1 MSDDIPK
8 VTGEGTYGCVH
19 YPPLYCKNSKKRDLD
34 NISKIMTTYDA
45 KKEMKEYVLIENID
59 RAKQFYLGK
68 PTKCKV
74 GYVESNV
81 EAIEKCKMGDD
92 VLDNYDNYS
101 LLIMKNGGENLK
113 QFAEKMHNMAK
124 NDHNQRKME
133 NFWIECHRLFK
144 GVYEFLENDIIHHD
158 LKPQNIVFNEE
169 NFRLNFI
176 DFGLMQKKSKIRST
190 LNYKGEYWLTNFHW
204 SYPLEIGF
212 LNKSYYRL
220 LLGKNQQERKRMIYE
235 ILKIEQDPK
244 LFQEL
249 MAKRSYKAK
258 LAKAHSVFLN
268 QCFPNSIRKF
278 NNKHIGDISYLD
290 MDYSFLVEEFVEG
303 IVNINLKYKDF
314 MEKSLSTVDIYGL
327 GISMLHVLDQTY
339 GFIDKKFASEL
350 GDLFYLMVHPNVS
363 IRPLPKQ
370 ALSMFEVCLK
380 KHVLGKYKKEI
391 KENIIKPMSKET
403 ATIDK
408 TMIDT
413 LSVSSLSKFFRKKE
427 NVVAV
432 SMKKECPSEKE
443 YNPITKRCNKKCKN
457 GFVRDSQFKCK
468 KTIKKRCPNGKV
480 RNPKTRRCVKKCK
493 ENYKRNKDFKCVK
506 KDK

>member
-1 MSDDIPK
+1 MSDDIPN

-68 PTKCKV
+68 PSKCKV

-92 VLDNYDNYS
+92 VLDNYDDYS

-113 QFAEKMHNMAK
+113 QFATKMHNMGK
-124 NDHNQRKME
+124 NDQNKRKME
-133 NFWIECHRLFK
+133 NFWIECHRLFN
-144 GVYEFLENDIIHHD
+144 GICRFLENDIIHHD

-169 NFRLNFI
+169 KFRLNFI
-176 DFGLMQKKSKIRST
+176 DFGLMQKKSKVKSI
-190 LNYKGEYWLTNFHW
+190 LNNKGEYWLTNFHW

-212 LNKSYYRL
+212 LNKSLFRNI
-220 LLGKNQQERKRMIYE
+220 GAMSKQEKKQLAHAI
-235 ILKIEQDPK
+235 IKIEQNYK
-244 LFQEL
+244 LFEG
-249 MAKRSYKAK
+249 KRSFQVKI
-258 LAKAHSVFLN
+258 AKAHSIFLD

-278 NNKHIGDISYLD
+278 QNKRHGDISYLH
-290 MDYSFLVEEFVEG
+290 MDYTLLIEEFLDSFM
-303 IVNINLKYKDF
+303 NIDLKYTEL
-314 MEKSLSTVDIYGL
+314 MEKSLNTVDVYGL

-339 GFIDKKFASEL
+339 GFIDKDFASDL
-350 GDLFYLMVHPNVS
+350 GDLFYLMVHPNIN
-363 IRPLPKQ
+363 IRVLPNQ
-370 ALSMFEVCLK
+370 ALNMFEGCLK

-391 KENIIKPMSKET
+391 IDNVIKPATKET
-403 ATIDK
+403 ISLK
-408 TMIDT
+408 KEINDT
-413 LSVSSLSKFFRKKE
+413 LSASSLSNFFRKE
-427 NVVAV
+427 NKNVAV
-432 SMKKECPSEKE
+432 SMKKECPIGKE
-443 YNPITKRCNKKCKN
+443 YNPITKRCNKKCKD
-457 GFVRDSQFKCK
+457 GFIRDTQFKCK

-480 RNPKTRRCVKKCK
+480 RNPKTRRCIKKCK